1 MSTKILITDPLSD
14 KGIEFLKES
23 GLEVIYKP
31 KASKDEIQVHISNIE
46 GWIIRSG
53 TKISKENINDAKKL
67 QIIGRAGVGTDN
79 IDINSAT
86 LKGIVVMNVPD
97 GNTVSAAEHTLA
109 MMLSL
114 SRNIQ
119 LGHMGLINGN
129 WDRHKLVGNELRGKV
144 LGVVGLG
151 KIGRE
156 VIKRSLSYD
165 MNILGFDPFVSQD
178 SFDENEVKVVT
189 LDELTK
195 SSDYITLHVPIN
207 NVTQNLFD
215 SGRIS
220 MMKKTSKIIN
230 VARGGIINE
239 DDLVEALNNETISGA
254 ALDVFVNEP
263 LTEENSLLKAK
274 NILLTPH
281 LGASTYEAKEGVS
294 LGVCEQIVEYFCNG
308 KLINALNIPIA
319 DTAVMKKMTP
329 YYKLSEKMGSI
340 LAQLS
345 SSAIKDIEIICYGKA
360 FDSKSIALVLLKSIL
375 SRMIDQRVNMI
386 NADIIA
392 KERNINFSHTY
403 KNEDIPFLSLIKC
416 IVKTDNDSIEI
427 SGSVFDE
434 NHIRIVNIMGFD
446 IDLNPTGSMLFVINK
461 DIPGVIGN
469 IGSLLGEHNVNIA
482 EYLLGRID
490 KGDIAYGIIKLDCK
504 INEDILDSLKKLKE
518 IIDAKQIIID
528 EIK

>member
-1 MSTKILITDPLSD
+1 MSVKILITDPLSD
-14 KGIEFLKES
+14 KGLDLLRNEGFD
-23 GLEVIYKP
+23 VTYRP
-31 KASKDEIQVHISNIE
+31 NPPKDELFILVNDID

-53 TKISKENINDAKKL
+53 TKITKELIENARQL

-79 IDINSAT
+79 IDIESAT
-86 LKGIVVMNVPD
+86 SKGIIVMNVPD
-97 GNTVSAAEHTLA
+97 GNTISAAEHTMA
-109 MMLSL
+109 MIMSL
-114 SRNIQ
+114 SRNIY
-119 LGHMGLINGN
+119 LGHSGLMKGEWN
-129 WDRHKLVGNELRGKV
+129 RSSLVGNELQNKT

-165 MNILGFDPFVSQD
+165 MNILGFDPYVNKEQFNEEETEIVD
-178 SFDENEVKVVT
+178 LDFLIEN
-189 LDELTK
+189 
-195 SSDYITLHVPIN
+195 SDFITLHLPIN
-207 NVTQNLFD
+207 KNTKNLFD
-215 SGRIS
+215 YDQMSK
-220 MMKKTSKIIN
+220 MKKTARIIN

-263 LTEENSLLKAK
+263 LSAENNLLKAK

-294 LGVCEQIVEYFCNG
+294 LGVCKQIVEYFSNG

-319 DTAVMKKMTP
+319 DTTVMKKMAP

-345 SSAIKDIEIICYGKA
+345 SSAIKDVEIICYGKA
-360 FDSKSIALVLLKSIL
+360 FDSKSIALVLLKSVL

-403 KNEDIPFLSLIKC
+403 KGANFPDAVQRFLRKRSFSETLS
-416 IVKTDNDSIEI
+416 NDYHYTLPAS
-427 SGSVFDE
+427 
-434 NHIRIVNIMGFD
+434 
-446 IDLNPTGSMLFVINK
+446 
-461 DIPGVIGN
+461 
-469 IGSLLGEHNVNIA
+469 A
-482 EYLLGRID
+482 GRIPPCGLVPPD
-490 KGDIAYGIIKLDCK
+490 TQCPGK
-504 INEDILDSLKKLKE
+504 
-518 IIDAKQIIID
+518 IDARWTT
-528 EIK
+528 